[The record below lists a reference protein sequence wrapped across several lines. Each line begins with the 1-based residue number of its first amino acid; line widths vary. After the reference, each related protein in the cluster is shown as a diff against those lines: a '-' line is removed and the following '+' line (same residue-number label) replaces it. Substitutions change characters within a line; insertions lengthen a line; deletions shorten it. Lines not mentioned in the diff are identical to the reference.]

1 MFKTKQL
8 LEDFET
14 KLPEKFSLFKKM
26 SPKRSKRKQ
35 NLSFSCH
42 LVHHKPQSERERQE
56 SETEKEKGSES
67 KRQGRVRELEMG
79 SEDESER
86 VCAKER
92 REREGVCE

>member
-1 MFKTKQL
+1 MFKTKQW

-42 LVHHKPQSERERQE
+42 LVHHKPQSERERD
-56 SETEKEKGSES
+56 
-67 KRQGRVRELEMG
+67 RRVRQRKRRGVRVKDKEQC
-79 SEDESER
+79 ESLRWEAR
-86 VCAKER
+86 MSVCAQER
-92 REREGVCE
+92 RESEGVCE